1 MLNYERVNFV
11 DVSQARF
18 QNLQKSGGP
27 VASMAMRDGEP
38 QYSEKYDEIWK
49 NMMKYD
55 ELLV

>member
-1 MLNYERVNFV
+1 
-11 DVSQARF
+11 
-18 QNLQKSGGP
+18 LQKSGRP